1 MGSTDSLEKIVL
13 FDGVC
18 NLCSSSVRFIISHNS
33 KKNIKFASLQSAFGQ
48 SQLQK
53 YQLPI
58 EVRTIVLIKGEQY
71 FTKSSAVLEIC
82 KELNRLYP
90 LLTFFKIIPL
100 PLRDW
105 IYNFVARR
113 RYQWFGKKD
122 QCWLPT
128 LELQSRFIS

>member
-128 LELQSRFIS
+128 PELQSRFIS